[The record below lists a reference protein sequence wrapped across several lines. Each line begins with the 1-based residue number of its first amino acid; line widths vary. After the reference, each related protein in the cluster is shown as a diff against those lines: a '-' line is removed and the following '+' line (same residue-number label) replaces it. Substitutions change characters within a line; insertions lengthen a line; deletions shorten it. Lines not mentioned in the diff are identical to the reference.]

1 MVKKHTVKTTYIC
14 IYENISTVMFSNV
27 TGPPVGISY
36 VEMAVKARKASYK
49 ALIDRETIL
58 CERYPYRV
66 AEKGYGK
73 E

>member
-1 MVKKHTVKTTYIC
+1 
-14 IYENISTVMFSNV
+14 MFSNV

-66 AEKGYGK
+66 AEKGYG
-73 E
+73 EE

>member
-1 MVKKHTVKTTYIC
+1 
-14 IYENISTVMFSNV
+14 MFSNV

-66 AEKGYGK
+66 AEKGYGEEWEK
-73 E
+73 RWRITQRLFTS